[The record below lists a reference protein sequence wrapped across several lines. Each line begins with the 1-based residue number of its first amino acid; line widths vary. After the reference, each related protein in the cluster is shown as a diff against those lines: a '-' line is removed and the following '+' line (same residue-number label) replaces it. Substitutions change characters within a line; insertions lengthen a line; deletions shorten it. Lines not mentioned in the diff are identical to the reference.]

1 MLGGLAAMAGVR
13 PAAGQEDAGVY
24 PDQPVHIVS
33 PVAPGTGLDEWSRR
47 LARWLEERLRQPVI
61 VDIRQGANT
70 ILAAAHVASARPDGH
85 TLLYAPSSTM
95 VINPFLYKS
104 LPYRPLEDFAPIA
117 KLIDLAVAVV
127 VAPDAPY
134 ASLGDLVAAARRQPH
149 KLNFG
154 YTSGGYRAMG
164 AAVSRAAGIDV
175 VTVPY
180 RTLSN
185 LLPDL
190 VAGRIDYILLETS
203 TASTMVQAGQLRALA
218 VLSQSRLP
226 TMAKVPTLQEQGFP
240 VPALQSWMGL
250 FAPARTPRPIVER
263 LSGLAQ
269 AFVRSPQAAE
279 FALARGALP
288 AAQGPEELRRTMLA
302 DQERWRTLVERAGIE
317 RE

>member
-1 MLGGLAAMAGVR
+1 MAGVR
-13 PAAGQEDAGVY
+13 PAAGQEAAGGY

-61 VDIRQGANT
+61 VEIRQGANT

-117 KLIDLAVAVV
+117 KLIDLAVALV

-164 AAVSRAAGIDV
+164 AAVNRAAGIDV

-226 TMAKVPTLQEQGFP
+226 TLAKVPTLQELGFP

-250 FAPARTPRPIVER
+250 FAPARTPRPIIER
-263 LSGLAQ
+263 LSALAQ
-269 AFVRSPQAAE
+269 EFVRSPQAAE
-279 FALARGALP
+279 FSLARGAQP
-288 AAQGPEELRRTMLA
+288 AAQGPEELRRTLLS